1 MSCLFASGIAF
12 PQHILRLTKADFV
25 STTLLAPWRREWQPS
40 PVLLPGESHG
50 QSSLVDY
57 SPWGHKEWDMTEGL
71 TDIYTLSKGLAPS
84 RCECLLK
91 EWMDGCV
98 GILCERTIK
107 SEGSLQ
113 QKAFMGL
120 WSLWRV
126 LRGCS
131 GFLFQ
136 GPLGETTLLLSNMS
150 AQGKVQSR

>member
-12 PQHILRLTKADFV
+12 PQHTLRLTKADFV

-40 PVLLPGESHG
+40 PVLLPGESM
-50 QSSLVDY
+50 VDY